1 MNRQIDFILRNADQF
16 GEGILLTLQAAGISM
31 VMALIWGLFV
41 VFPRMSHNPWVRWP
55 TRTYI
60 ELFRNTPLL
69 LQIYLFYFSLPLIGL
84 PLSALS
90 SGALAIAVQH
100 GAFFAEIYRGAI
112 ESIPQGQRKAAL
124 SIGMLPNQAMRLII
138 IPQALRRALPPM
150 GNQLILLIKDTSL
163 LSAIGVLELT
173 LTGKVLIER
182 SAASYEV
189 FIAIAC
195 MYLVITSILGTAI
208 RFLEHR
214 IHAKVD

>member
-31 VMALIWGLFV
+31 VMALIWGLCV
-41 VFPRMSHNPWVRWP
+41 VLPRMSRHAWVKWP

-84 PLSALS
+84 PLSALA

-163 LSAIGVLELT
+163 LSAIGVVELT

-208 RFLEHR
+208 RFIEHR
-214 IHAKVD
+214 IHAKAN